1 MDQVMRQ
8 KDECDTR
15 LSRDKVPFDW
25 GLLKR
30 IHEAAVS
37 LAKYAMSMILTAT
50 QAVDAHPD
58 ALAVMEQALRFAF
71 KCHQFAGG
79 FDSEATQLFTALSSA
94 LQAMQEA
101 MSQVKAPEL
110 T

>member
-1 MDQVMRQ
+1 M
-8 KDECDTR
+8 
-15 LSRDKVPFDW
+15 
-25 GLLKR
+25 
-30 IHEAAVS
+30 S

-58 ALAVMEQALRFAF
+58 ALAVMELALRFAF

-79 FDSEATQLFTALSSA
+79 FDSEATQLFTGLSSA

-110 T
+110 I